1 VVSESKRGPK
11 TSAQIERKMMEFA
24 RSSEGLTWRRVHD
37 SFAGQDRVRA
47 RAVWDMLTRPRG
59 PLHARTHVKATW
71 YFASS
76 AQASAW
82 TPPKFNEYPDAMHD
96 IGAHIARA
104 PTRGRAP
111 PKLAGSSDR
120 GEEHRPAGPKY
131 VVCPAPKFDSRYQID
146 PNERIVGGFAS
157 LGIGRYLDE

>member
-1 VVSESKRGPK
+1 
-11 TSAQIERKMMEFA
+11 MMDFA
-24 RSSEGLTWRRVHD
+24 RSATGLTWRKVHD
-37 SFAGQDRVRA
+37 AFHGNDRIRA
-47 RAVWDMLTRPRG
+47 KAVWDMLTRPRG
-59 PLHARTHVKATW
+59 PLHARTHKQTTW
-71 YFASS
+71 FFASS

-82 TPPKFNEYPDAMHD
+82 TPPKFNEYPDMHD

-111 PKLAGSSDR
+111 PKMAGSSDR
-120 GEEHRPAGPKY
+120 GEQPRPAGPKY

-146 PNERIVGGFAS
+146 PNERIVGGFVS